1 MKKLVKKVKK
11 WLVHKLGACTIEE
24 IPPQKY
30 TVINRPVECIS
41 LDIYIPN
48 EVSEMLSEAS
58 RCDFAKL
65 KIKESIRDF
74 AIKVLPELM
83 SYTTETKGLGQ
94 IVRCRLD
101 IVPPINKISLVEL
114 LTEKRIE
121 RDKETRGI

>member
-1 MKKLVKKVKK
+1 MKKLAKKVKK

-24 IPPQKY
+24 MFPQKF

-48 EVSEMLSEAS
+48 EASEMLSEGS

-65 KIKESIRDF
+65 QLKESIRDF
-74 AIKVLPELM
+74 ANKVLPELM
-83 SYTTETKGLGQ
+83 SYTIETRGSSQ
-94 IVRCRLD
+94 VVRCRLD
-101 IVPPINKISLVEL
+101 IVPPINRISLVEL

-121 RDKETRGI
+121 RDKETRGA